1 MIRVSL
7 STRPPLVR
15 PETVA
20 RSFDVHAASYDKLVG
35 ANPGYHEH
43 LRMSARR
50 MGLPGRGAGLRLLD
64 LGCGTG
70 ASTAAL
76 LDAVPDADIT
86 GVDASPE
93 MLAQARAKTW
103 PSRVRF
109 VHGDA
114 GDLARAGIR
123 GPFDG
128 ILAAYLLRNLAGRDA
143 ALRQFHGLLRPG
155 APLALHEY
163 SVRDSVR
170 SQAVWTAV
178 CWSVIIP
185 MGLVRTRRTDL
196 YRYLWRSVLEFD
208 AVPALTERMRAAGFT
223 DLRVQTVPG
232 WQQHIVHTFLGR
244 RPGEPLLDATDADTP
259 TPPLGL
265 PRVDP

>member
-1 MIRVSL
+1 MLAVSP
-7 STRPPLVR
+7 STKSSGIEPG
-15 PETVA
+15 TVS
-20 RSFDVHAASYDKLVG
+20 RSFDQHAGSYDKLVG

-43 LRMSARR
+43 LRMSAKR
-50 MGLPGRGAGLRLLD
+50 MGLPGSGAGLRLLD
-64 LGCGTG
+64 VGCGTG

-76 LDAVPDADIT
+76 LDHVPDAEIIA
-86 GVDASPE
+86 VDASAE
-93 MLAQARAKTW
+93 MLAEAARKTW

-109 VHGDA
+109 VHADA
-114 GDLARAGIR
+114 ADLPRSGVN

-128 ILAAYLLRNLAGRDA
+128 IMAAYLLRNLADRDA
-143 ALRQFHGLLRPG
+143 ALRQFHSMLRPG

-170 SQAVWTAV
+170 SRVRWSAV

-185 MGLVRTRRTDL
+185 MGLVRTGSSGL

-208 AVPALTERMRAAGFT
+208 GVAELTQRMKGAGLV
-223 DLRVQTVPG
+223 DVRVQTVPG

-244 RPGEPLLDATDADTP
+244 RPGESALGSGWDDPDSPTLPLDLS
-259 TPPLGL
+259 
-265 PRVDP
+265 RS

>member
-1 MIRVSL
+1 MVGVRT
-7 STRPPLVR
+7 STPTSGIHPG
-15 PETVA
+15 TVA
-20 RSFDVHAASYDKLVG
+20 RSFDRHARAYDRLVG

-43 LRMSARR
+43 LRLSARR

-76 LDAVPDADIT
+76 LEAAPEAEIVA
-86 GVDASPE
+86 VDASVE
-93 MLAQARAKTW
+93 MLAAATAKPW
-103 PSRVRF
+103 PPGVRF

-114 GDLARAGIR
+114 GDLARSCGVH

-128 ILAAYLLRNLAGRDA
+128 ILAAYLLRNLAHRDE
-143 ALRQFHGLLRPG
+143 ALRRFHELLRPG

-170 SQAVWTAV
+170 SRIVWTAV
-178 CWSVIIP
+178 SWSVIIP
-185 MGLVRTRRTDL
+185 LGLLRTGSSGL

-208 AVPALTERMRAAGFT
+208 GAQELRGRLQAAGFS
-223 DLRVQTVPG
+223 DVRVQTVPG
-232 WQQHIVHTFLGR
+232 WQQNIVHTFLGR
-244 RPGEPLLDATDADTP
+244 RPGDPLPTVDSDAP
-259 TPPLGL
+259 TPPLGIDL
-265 PRVDP
+265 S